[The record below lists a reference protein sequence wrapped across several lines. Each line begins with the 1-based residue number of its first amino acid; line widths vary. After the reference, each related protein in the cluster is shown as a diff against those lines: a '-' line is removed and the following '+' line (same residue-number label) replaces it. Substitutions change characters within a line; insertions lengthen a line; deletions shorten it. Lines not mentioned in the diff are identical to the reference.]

1 MRIIGIDPGT
11 AICGYGIIDVKGSKL
26 TPVAYGAITTPKEL
40 TDSQR
45 LEILFNDLSDLLEE
59 YRPDKF
65 GVEELFF
72 NRNVTTAIKVGQAR
86 GVIFRCCSAAN
97 KITRGVI
104 LLAAEQQRI
113 PIYEYTPLQIKQ
125 AVTGYGKADKNQVI
139 YMTMNILG
147 IREKIK
153 PDDTADALAVAICTA
168 HSSHND
174 RLKRLV

>member
-11 AICGYGIIDVKGSKL
+11 AICGYGIIDVQGSKL
-26 TPVAYGAITTPKEL
+26 TTVAYGAITTPKEL
-40 TDSQR
+40 TDAQR
-45 LEILFNDLSDLLEE
+45 LEILFNDLSDILEE
-59 YRPDKF
+59 YKPDKF

-86 GVIFRCCSAAN
+86 GI
-97 KITRGVI
+97 I

-168 HSSHND
+168 HSSHQD
-174 RLKRLV
+174 RLMRLIK

>member
-1 MRIIGIDPGT
+1 MYWIFFHTKQMAHAIAVGAAKFWHVPLCNGTHRISQSTFDAHVYIGIWP
-11 AICGYGIIDVKGSKL
+11 A
-26 TPVAYGAITTPKEL
+26 
-40 TDSQR
+40 QR
-45 LEILFNDLSDLLEE
+45 LEILFNDLSDILEE
-59 YRPDKF
+59 YKPDKF

-72 NRNVTTAIKVGQAR
+72 NRNVTTAIKVGQA
-86 GVIFRCCSAAN
+86 
-97 KITRGVI
+97 RGVI

-168 HSSHND
+168 HSSHQD
-174 RLKRLV
+174 RLMRLIK

>member
-26 TPVAYGAITTPKEL
+26 TPVAFGAITTPKEL

-45 LEILFNDLSDLLEE
+45 LEILFND
-59 YRPDKF
+59 
-65 GVEELFF
+65 
-72 NRNVTTAIKVGQAR
+72 
-86 GVIFRCCSAAN
+86 
-97 KITRGVI
+97 
-104 LLAAEQQRI
+104 AEQQRI